1 MKTINDFKVGQKAYI
16 LLMNYNRRL
25 DKEQY
30 VETEVLKVGRKYV
43 EVRYCGR
50 IVQFENAEEEYLI
63 EHSEYTQN
71 FLFSSKQ
78 EVLDFIESLE
88 IRNWILVMVQPAL
101 SNLPLEKLRQ
111 IKSILLEAKNMVEKD
126 GE

>member
-1 MKTINDFKVGQKAYI
+1 MKTINDFKVGQKVYI

-50 IVQFENAEEEYLI
+50 IAQFENGEEEYLV
-63 EHSEYTQN
+63 ERSEYTQN

-78 EVLDFIESLE
+78 EVLDFIESSEL
-88 IRNWILVMVQPAL
+88 RNWILVMVQPAL
-101 SNLPLEKLRQ
+101 SNLSLEKLRQ
-111 IKSILLEAKNMVEKD
+111 IKSILLEAKNRVEKD
-126 GE
+126 GK